1 MVKGEQL
8 GSQPVIGSP
17 FTVCQTLCA
26 RRYALCEVVRGDF
39 MSGEMECM
47 CQQCGI
53 SIYIPADL
61 ISLEDPANTE
71 VKMLSSLH
79 VCEQCGGQLALVG
92 KAGDE
97 PHYRLA

>member
-1 MVKGEQL
+1 ML
-8 GSQPVIGSP
+8 
-17 FTVCQTLCA
+17 F
-26 RRYALCEVVRGDF
+26 ALCEFVRGDF
-39 MSGEMECM
+39 MSEEMECM
-47 CQQCGI
+47 CQQCGV

-97 PHYRLA
+97 PHYRLR